1 MPEVPNA
8 KLTDPQ
14 SAWCPG
20 CPMPRVHENQGAQM
34 PQHTMPSVQSTQIQ
48 GAQCPASGD
57 AGLGVDR
64 PFVAVGL
71 GPSWGHPNLPLS
83 FHFLPESPLHPHMT
97 AGTELGVM

>member
-1 MPEVPNA
+1 
-8 KLTDPQ
+8 
-14 SAWCPG
+14 
-20 CPMPRVHENQGAQM
+20 MPRVHENQGAQM
-34 PQHTMPSVQSTQIQ
+34 PQHTMPSAQSTQIQ

-71 GPSWGHPNLPLS
+71 GPSWGHPNLPFS
-83 FHFLPESPLHPHMT
+83 FHFLPESPLHSHMT